1 MRLALDF
8 CSFLCYNTRMI
19 TKTQIT
25 SGTEAILDL
34 STPVF
39 VGDVDQGQALVM
51 DQDGGEQWVSVNR
64 LDEVA
69 PLPVPS
75 QKQLD
80 DEAWDAMEREERMSD
95 F

>member
-1 MRLALDF
+1 MRLGLDF
-8 CSFLCYNTRMI
+8 FDFLIYNTRMI
-19 TKTQIT
+19 TKTQIK
-25 SGTEAILDL
+25 SGAEALLDL
-34 STPVF
+34 SSPVF
-39 VGDVDQGQALVM
+39 VGDVKDGLAWVM

-80 DEAWDAMEREERMSD
+80 EEAWDAMEREERMSD

>member
-1 MRLALDF
+1 
-8 CSFLCYNTRMI
+8 MI
-19 TKTQIT
+19 TKTQIK
-25 SGTEAILDL
+25 SGAEALLDL

-39 VGDVDQGQALVM
+39 VGDVKM
-51 DQDGGEQWVSVNR
+51 DLAWVLDDNGREQWVAVDR
-64 LDEVA
+64 LTEVA

>member
-1 MRLALDF
+1 MQ
-8 CSFLCYNTRMI
+8 I
-19 TKTQIT
+19 TTQIK

-39 VGDVDQGQALVM
+39 VGLVKDGEAFII
-51 DQDGGEQWVSVNR
+51 DQDGGEQWVAVNR

-80 DEAWDAMEREERMSD
+80 DEAWWAMEREERMSD

>member
-1 MRLALDF
+1 
-8 CSFLCYNTRMI
+8 
-19 TKTQIT
+19 
-25 SGTEAILDL
+25 
-34 STPVF
+34 
-39 VGDVDQGQALVM
+39 M

-80 DEAWDAMEREERMSD
+80 EEAWDAMEREERMSD